1 MPRIPFAAPLCP
13 QQALL
18 LNISAFALWASAT
31 LLFKL
36 LTHLPVWEVFAYRV
50 IGSLGWCMLFLALSG
65 VLGQAW
71 QILRSPRQLGLLLLS
86 SGLIA
91 CNWFLVIWAVAN
103 DRLLDASL
111 GYYLSPL
118 LSVLLAHWLFRE
130 ASGRREWLA
139 SALCLAGVILIMAG
153 EQNLQI
159 PWIGLTIAATF
170 ALYSAVKKRST
181 VSPLLGLGLETTLA
195 AIPASALLLYSSFNA
210 GAALSYSHLDWVLL
224 LVLGLITTLPMWLYI
239 ASAKVLSLTTLG
251 FLQYLNPTLMF
262 LLAVLLFGETVS
274 TLKLTGFSLIWCALL
289 GLLLSRALSTWQHKP
304 QALPQTTRVV

>member
-111 GYYLSPL
+111 GYDRAPR
-118 LSVLLAHWLFRE
+118 LSVVQAQWLVRE
-130 ASGRREWLA
+130 ARGRREWRA